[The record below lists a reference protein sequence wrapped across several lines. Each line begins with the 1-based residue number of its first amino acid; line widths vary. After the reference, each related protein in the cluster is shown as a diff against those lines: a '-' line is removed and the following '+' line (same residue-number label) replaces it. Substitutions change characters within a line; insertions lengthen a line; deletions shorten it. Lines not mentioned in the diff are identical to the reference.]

1 MFFKYLAR
9 LSIIEF
15 VVLEIVYVLVAVMY
29 GIRFHFAKLTLL
41 MCTLSLIMDQVW
53 IRRRRLDTRR
63 TSL

>member
-41 MCTLSLIMDQVW
+41 MCTLSLIMDQV
-53 IRRRRLDTRR
+53 
-63 TSL
+63 